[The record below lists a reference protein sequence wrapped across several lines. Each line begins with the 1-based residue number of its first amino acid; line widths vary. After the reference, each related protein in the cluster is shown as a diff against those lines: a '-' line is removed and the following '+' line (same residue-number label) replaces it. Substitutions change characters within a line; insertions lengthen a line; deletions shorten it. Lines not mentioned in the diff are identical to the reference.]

1 MDRNDIEDSAADA
14 AGRLKETAGSFVDD
28 AKGRAEEIARGTQDT
43 YAQVRDRVVDAASV
57 INESVQHQPLVALL
71 VAGTLGC
78 MLGLLLAR
86 R

>member
-1 MDRNDIEDSAADA
+1 MDRNNVEDSAADA
-14 AGRLKETAGSFVDD
+14 AGRIKETAGSIVDD
-28 AKGRAEEIARGTQDT
+28 AKGRAGDIARGTEET
-43 YAQVRDRVVDAASV
+43 YAQVRAGVANAASV

-78 MLGLLLAR
+78 ILGLLLAR

>member
-1 MDRNDIEDSAADA
+1 VDRDKIEDSAADA
-14 AGRLKETAGSFVDD
+14 AGRVKEMANSAVDD
-28 AKGRAEEIARGTQDT
+28 AKSKTNDITRGAQDT
-43 YAQVRDRVVDAASV
+43 YAQVRDRVTDAASV
-57 INESVQHQPLVALL
+57 IHDSVQHQPLVALL

>member
-1 MDRNDIEDSAADA
+1 MDRENVEDGAAA
-14 AGRLKETAGSFVDD
+14 AARRVKETAGSFADD
-28 AKGRAEEIARGTQDT
+28 AKGKAEEIARGAQDT
-43 YAQVRDRVVDAASV
+43 YAQVRDRVTDAASV